1 MMQIKFIIEKFILS
15 GTYPVH
21 KKVKLTE
28 QKKDASILFEH
39 PKYTT
44 STQHT
49 HNTSRLSVPPPYNV
63 TTQRTQVHPTEQQE
77 ERTQDKATSSK
88 DITEKIQPSTGQDEL
103 NQYLSDIYKMYESHQ
118 TDDAMYRVMQLGLEK
133 YTAQIKDI

>member
-1 MMQIKFIIEKFILS
+1 MIIRKELEDAQRERFQMMQIKFIIEKFILS

-39 PKYTT
+39 LKYTT

-49 HNTSRLSVPPPYNV
+49 HNTTFFSVPPTYNV
-63 TTQRTQVHPTEQQE
+63 TTQRAQVHPTEQQ
-77 ERTQDKATSSK
+77 KK
-88 DITEKIQPSTGQDEL
+88 EL
-103 NQYLSDIYKMYESHQ
+103 K
-118 TDDAMYRVMQLGLEK
+118 T
-133 YTAQIKDI
+133 